1 MSYIRSRS
9 SYFLVNY
16 IDFSKFM
23 PLQKFM
29 QNSEAPVVRKSAA
42 SMLSG
47 KRPALSAVSFF
58 LHFFFAII
66 VSPCNFLIGF
76 SYLQYFSFPQCHH
89 DLKVKPWS
97 MRDFVLFCCLITFAP
112 IKC

>member
-58 LHFFFAII
+58 LHFFLLLLFHLAIFWL
-66 VSPCNFLIGF
+66 VSVTYNTFLF
-76 SYLQYFSFPQCHH
+76 LNAT
-89 DLKVKPWS
+89 
-97 MRDFVLFCCLITFAP
+97 MT
-112 IKC
+112 